1 MAPPVLYLIIQ
12 LGSDRY
18 ALDAAQVTE
27 IVPCVRLKALPGG
40 PRGAAGL
47 MNYRGVTLPVV
58 DLNLL
63 ATDNPTPLSGTSRIV
78 VVQYAA
84 PRQAHGGGALGLLV
98 PDARETARLDPDSF
112 SQAGVAADGAPY
124 LGDVLATPEGVLQ
137 RVTVNALM
145 SDELRDALYRA
156 GEAA

>member
-1 MAPPVLYLIIQ
+1 MAAPVLYLVVQ
-12 LGSDRY
+12 LGADRY

-27 IVPCVRLKALPGG
+27 IVPLVRLKALPGG
-40 PRGAAGL
+40 PRGAVGL
-47 MNYRGVTLPVV
+47 MNYRGESLPVV

-63 ATDNPTPLSGTSRIV
+63 AADRPTPVTGSARIV
-78 VVQYAA
+78 VVRYAA
-84 PRQAHGGGALGLLV
+84 TSGASGGGALGLLV
-98 PDARETARLDPDSF
+98 PDARETVRLDPASF
-112 SQAGVAADGAPY
+112 SAPGVAADGAPY
-124 LGDVLATPEGVLQ
+124 LGDVVATADGVLQ